1 MKKNIDCLII
11 GHNEMSLEEYES
23 IMKTSGTNSESYREL
38 NLSFIEYEKKKY
50 SAKDI
55 FNYLMPKDELKS
67 KGPLSFGNLFSATI
81 AYLMTFL
88 VKKGFECDYINY
100 FNMEKEELAHKLQ
113 NDEIMTVAIT
123 TTMYVTP
130 FPIMEIISFIRQYN
144 KSAKII
150 VGGPFVHANT
160 TTQEVNMLQYILK
173 SIDADIYISNSQGET
188 AFVNVLSALKENKS
202 LEGIKNVIYK
212 GDTDY
217 NINSYE
223 AEDNDI
229 NENLINWPMFSDR
242 IKAFA
247 TIRTSISCPF
257 SCAFCTFPQRAG
269 KYRPM
274 QLEAYEKE
282 MDSLKKT
289 GNVKKIN
296 FIDDTFNVPPE
307 RFKSILRMMI
317 KNNYGFKWNSFLRC
331 QYIDRE
337 TVELMKESGCE
348 GVFLGIESG
357 SQKILQNMNKAANIE
372 KYKEGLA
379 LLNEYGIIS
388 FASFIIGFPGETYD
402 TYMETVKFIEEHKP
416 TFYRV
421 QAWYFDSLS
430 PVFKDKEKY
439 KLTGAR
445 MKWSHSTMDSMEVSK
460 LVEQTFSSVKNS
472 IWIPQFNFDYLSI
485 YLLLERGMDLDS
497 IKKFLTSFNSVVA
510 RKLINPECNEAD
522 EKDICSISQIFNSK
536 G

>member
-23 IMKTSGTNSESYREL
+23 IVRTSGTDSESYREL

-50 SAKDI
+50 SAKDM
-55 FNYLMPKDELKS
+55 FNYILPKDELKN
-67 KGPLSFGNLFSATI
+67 KGPLSFGDLFSATI

-88 VKKGFECDYINY
+88 VKRGFECDYINY
-100 FNMEKEELAHKLQ
+100 FSMEKEELADKLQ
-113 NDEIMTVAIT
+113 NDEIMSVAIT

-130 FPIMEIISFIRQYN
+130 FPIMEIISFVRQYN

-150 VGGPFVHANT
+150 VGGPYVHANT

-173 SIDADIYISNSQGET
+173 AIDADIYISNPQGET
-188 AFVNVLSALKENKS
+188 AFGNVLSALRENKS
-202 LEGIKNVIYK
+202 LEGIKNVIYR
-212 GDTDY
+212 GDDQY
-217 NINSYE
+217 NINSFE
-223 AEDNDI
+223 DEDNNL
-229 NENLINWPMFSDR
+229 NENIVNWPMFSDR

-247 TIRTSISCPF
+247 TMRTSISCPF
-257 SCAFCTFPQRAG
+257 SCAFCTFPKRAG

-274 QLEAYEKE
+274 QLNAYEKE
-282 MDSLKKT
+282 MDLLQKT
-289 GNVKKIN
+289 GNVKKID

-317 KNNYGFKWNSFLRC
+317 KNKYGFKWNSYFRC
-331 QYIDRE
+331 QYADRE

-357 SQKILQNMNKAANIE
+357 SQKILQNMSKAADIE
-372 KYKEGLA
+372 KYREGLA

-402 TYMETVKFIEEHKP
+402 TYMETVKFIEENKP

-421 QAWYFDSLS
+421 QAWYFDPLS

-439 KLTGAR
+439 KLTGSR
-445 MKWSHSTMDSMEVSK
+445 MKWSHSTMDSLEVSK
-460 LVEQTFSSVKNS
+460 LVEQTFLSVKNS
-472 IWIPQFNFDYLSI
+472 IWIPQFNFDHLGI
-485 YLLLERGMDLDS
+485 YLLLERGMDLDN
-497 IKKFLTSFNSVVA
+497 IKEFLASFNSVVA
-510 RKLINPECNEAD
+510 RKLINPDDNEAD
-522 EKDICSISQIFNSK
+522 ANDIYRIRQVLNFK
-536 G
+536 